1 MSISLEKLNSAF
13 ADATEE
19 DVTLYFEAFNQA
31 CLDYEINT
39 PERMA
44 AFIAQVAHE
53 SGQLTAVKENLNYS
67 ADGLMRIFKKYF
79 TPALAAQYARKPEKI
94 ASRVYANRM
103 GNGPEESGDGWKYRG
118 RGLIQLTG
126 KDNYTKFAADMEMT
140 LDEAVEYLETP
151 EGAMESA
158 ACINPWLKNVL
169 SKMPAIRYGANCW
182 PEGNFEAKT
191 KEKTYQSTA
200 LVSTGLSKV
209 QPMPI
214 TLRL

>member
-19 DVTLYFEAFNQA
+19 DVTLYFEAFNQV

-103 GNGPEESGDGWKYRG
+103 GNGPEETGDGWKYRG

-158 ACINPWLKNVL
+158 AWFWNSRNLNSYADRGNITKVSELVNGKPVNHLQNRIDLYNHALSVL
-169 SKMPAIRYGANCW
+169 
-182 PEGNFEAKT
+182 
-191 KEKTYQSTA
+191 
-200 LVSTGLSKV
+200 
-209 QPMPI
+209 
-214 TLRL
+214 